1 MAHRFYDSTRWR
13 NLRDMVIARH
23 PLCEQCKSKGL
34 TTIATQV
41 DHILP
46 IEEGGNPTDWTNL
59 QPLCASC
66 HSKKTRQENEPEKNI
81 AQTMGYADAIIT
93 SKVVTKRGRPKKVKE
108 AQGSDMSNDKAT
120 KQDISHKDDN
130 NSVAGGTCIA
140 TGQ

>member
-66 HSKKTRQENEPEKNI
+66 HSKKTRKENEPEKKI
-81 AQTMGYADAIIT
+81 EQKIT
-93 SKVVTKRGRPKKVKE
+93 IPVTTFRRD
-108 AQGSDMSNDKAT
+108 S
-120 KQDISHKDDN
+120 
-130 NSVAGGTCIA
+130 C
-140 TGQ
+140 TGMVGPSTVSCRFR

>member
-66 HSKKTRQENEPEKNI
+66 HSKKTRKENEPEKKI
-81 AQTMGYADAIIT
+81 EQKMGYADVIVT
-93 SKVVTKRGRPKKVKE
+93 SKVVTKRGRPKKIKE
-108 AQGSDMSNDKAT
+108 HQE
-120 KQDISHKDDN
+120 DN
-130 NSVAGGTCIA
+130 NSMAGGI
-140 TGQ
+140 